1 MPLVSR
7 NLNATVNAVG
17 PSFEPVG
24 RDYRIRVE
32 DEAKNR
38 DIPYRA
44 APEAEPVSFEESD
57 DIGVLE
63 ENLKKI
69 CARISEAENGIVEAS
84 LNDDY
89 SKREKLEKEVIGL
102 RTLRDRTV
110 ANIKSLKSS
119 GASMSN
125 EQIERI
131 DRLEDEVRSLRVQI
145 SMLRE
150 DIGNMMSQMDEV
162 LDRLGISPDTEDE
175 DEDF

>member
-24 RDYRIRVE
+24 RDYRVKVE
-32 DEAKNR
+32 DEARNR
-38 DIPYRA
+38 DVPYSA
-44 APEAEPVSFEESD
+44 APAAETVSFEDSD

-63 ENLKKI
+63 DNLKKI

-89 SKREKLEKEVIGL
+89 SKREKLEKEAIGL
-102 RTLRDRTV
+102 RTLRDKTV
-110 ANIKSLKSS
+110 SKIKSLKSS
-119 GASMSN
+119 GGSMSN

-150 DIGNMMSQMDEV
+150 NISDVMNQIDEV
-162 LDRLGISPDTEDE
+162 LDKLGIELDTEEE

>member
-24 RDYRIRVE
+24 RDYRVRVE

-44 APEAEPVSFEESD
+44 APEVEPASFEESD
-57 DIGVLE
+57 DISALE
-63 ENLKKI
+63 ENLNKI
-69 CARISEAENGIVEAS
+69 CARISEAEKGIVEAS

-150 DIGNMMSQMDEV
+150 DIGNIMTQMEEV
-162 LDRLGISPDTEDE
+162 LDRLGITPDTEDE